1 MKFVELFVLVFAV
14 FGTTFALHYTD
25 GPGDLLVK
33 FRSFLLSL
41 DKVQSFSPPNG
52 NPVAYDSEG
61 NEVHIVEEM
70 TSEEGFFQKLLNC
83 FWCSSFWVAL
93 VVVGCYYLL
102 YSYPIKSFPFVL
114 AASIGVSG
122 FLHESIARD

>member
-1 MKFVELFVLVFAV
+1 MQFVELFILVFAV
-14 FGTTFALHYTD
+14 FGTTFTLHYTD

-33 FRSFLLSL
+33 FRSFLVSL
-41 DKVQSFSPPNG
+41 DKVRPFSPSNG
-52 NPVAYDSEG
+52 NPIVYDSEG
-61 NEVHIVEEM
+61 NEVHIVEE
-70 TSEEGFFQKLLNC
+70 TEGFFQKLLNC

-102 YSYPIKSFPFVL
+102 YGYPIKSFPFVL